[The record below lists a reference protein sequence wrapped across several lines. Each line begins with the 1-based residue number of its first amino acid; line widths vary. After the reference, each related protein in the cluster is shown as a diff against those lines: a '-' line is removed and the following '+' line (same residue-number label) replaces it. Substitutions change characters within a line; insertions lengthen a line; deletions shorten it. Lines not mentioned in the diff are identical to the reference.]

1 MSEKKSLEPD
11 EQLSHD
17 PQKLVVQ
24 LYRDYASEISKYL
37 WPWEKAR
44 WYELVFCILTTIGE
58 PQVLAGTT
66 RRLTN
71 TLSELG
77 LLDLN
82 ALARLNPSEEA
93 KEEANSLLVTIDT
106 LLQKVG
112 FTPEKSR
119 SAVTVIC
126 EAASSIQE
134 KYDGKVQNY
143 LRKYGTYMLDQIA
156 EDFSFSQFD
165 DAPRALAIW
174 LQNTLNMPVPASN
187 PLADQA
193 CESLCVT
200 YDALVEAANQQDIN
214 VALLDDALRAYWE
227 SKSTEEDSET
237 TASEESLGKLSAE
250 KRRID

>member
-1 MSEKKSLEPD
+1 MSDKQSLKPK
-11 EQLSHD
+11 EQSQD

-24 LYRDYASEISKYL
+24 LYRDYASGISKNL

-44 WYELVFCILTTIGE
+44 WYELIFCILTTIGE
-58 PQVLAGTT
+58 PQVLAGTA

-71 TLSELG
+71 TMSELE
-77 LLDLN
+77 LLDIGE
-82 ALARLNPSEEA
+82 LAKLNPPEDTVDAVKS
-93 KEEANSLLVTIDT
+93 KLVTIDT
-106 LLQKVG
+106 LLQQVG

-119 SAVTVIC
+119 SAVTAIC

-134 KYDGKVQNY
+134 KYDGKVQNC
-143 LRKYGTYMLDQIA
+143 LRKYGNHMLDQIN
-156 EDFSFSQFD
+156 EDFGFSQFN

-193 CESLCVT
+193 CESLGVT

-227 SKSTEEDSET
+227 RKSHEEGSK
-237 TASEESLGKLSAE
+237 K
-250 KRRID
+250 

>member
-1 MSEKKSLEPD
+1 MSEKQYLELG
-11 EQLSHD
+11 EQLSPD

-24 LYRDYASEISKYL
+24 LYRDYASEISKNL

-71 TLSELG
+71 TMSELE
-77 LLDLN
+77 LLDLGE
-82 ALARLNPSEEA
+82 LAKLNPPDDSVEA
-93 KEEANSLLVTIDT
+93 VKSKLVTIDT
-106 LLQKVG
+106 VLQQVG
-112 FTPEKSR
+112 FTPEKSI
-119 SAVTVIC
+119 SAVTAIC

-143 LRKYGTYMLDQIA
+143 LGKYGTYMLDQIKV
-156 EDFSFSQFD
+156 DFGFSQFD

-174 LQNTLNMPVPASN
+174 LQNTLNMPIPASN

-193 CESLCVT
+193 CESLGVT

-227 SKSTEEDSET
+227 RKSN
-237 TASEESLGKLSAE
+237 E
-250 KRRID
+250 KVSNTKKN

>member
-1 MSEKKSLEPD
+1 MSGKPSLEPGG
-11 EQLSHD
+11 QLSPD

-24 LYRDYASEISKYL
+24 LYRDYASGISKNL

-58 PQVLAGTT
+58 PQVLAGTA

-71 TLSELG
+71 ILVEVR
-77 LLDLN
+77 LLDLST
-82 ALARLNPSEEA
+82 LAKLNPPEDAE
-93 KEEANSLLVTIDT
+93 KTANSVLVTIDT
-106 LLQKVG
+106 LLQQVG
-112 FTPEKSR
+112 FTPEKSI
-119 SAVTVIC
+119 SAVTAIC

-143 LRKYGTYMLDQIA
+143 FHKYGTYMLDQIKV
-156 EDFSFSQFD
+156 DFGFSQFD
-165 DAPRALAIW
+165 DAPRAFAIW

-193 CESLCVT
+193 CESLGVT

-227 SKSTEEDSET
+227 RKSV
-237 TASEESLGKLSAE
+237 GKNPKE
-250 KRRID
+250 VIIRKEVD